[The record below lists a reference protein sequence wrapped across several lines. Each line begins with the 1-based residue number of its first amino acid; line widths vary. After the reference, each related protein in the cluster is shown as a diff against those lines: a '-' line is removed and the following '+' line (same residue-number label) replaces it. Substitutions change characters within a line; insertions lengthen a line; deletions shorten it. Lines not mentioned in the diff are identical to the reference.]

1 MRTTVK
7 IEHAVTITT
16 GGILFTENDVV
27 VMAEVHDNGDVFI
40 KSISLTGIPLDDEAR
55 RRGRPWPVVPM
66 SDSSD
71 PHMMRAAVW
80 FAEILRD
87 DEDFLIKARD
97 KAGVIYAGLGS
108 NDPDGRFKRVRGY
121 A

>member
-1 MRTTVK
+1 MSTTVE

-27 VMAEVHDNGDVFI
+27 VIADVHNDGEVRV
-40 KSISLTGIPLDDEAR
+40 KSVCLTGVPLDNEAR

-71 PHMMRAAVW
+71 PHMMRAAEW
-80 FAEILRD
+80 FAEILGD

-97 KAGVIYAGLGS
+97 KAGVIYVGMGS
-108 NDPDGRFKRVRGY
+108 DPDGGFKRVRGY